1 MTASSPPAT
10 DLTPTTSS
18 SAGLTSRIGGQSA
31 LLFSG
36 FAASQAMSFARN
48 ALIGHW
54 LSQGDFGIAAT
65 ITLMLQL
72 IELMSDVGADRLI
85 IQAADGDDPEL
96 LSTCH
101 AVLIARGVIT
111 SLALYIAAGPLT
123 HLFAIPDAQWAFEA
137 ASLVPFI
144 KGFLHLDIRR
154 FQRRLFNKPFVLVDV
169 IPQALAL
176 ALMLPALHLAP
187 GYAAIVWV
195 SLSQAAVTVVCSHAL
210 AERAYR
216 LSCNASHLRRLIA
229 FGWPIWLSAFPLIA
243 VYQGDRIL
251 VGSMLGIE
259 ALAAFTTAFMITMV
273 PGLIAGKVGNALM
286 LPLLSQVRDDACEF
300 ANRYRLMVE
309 AMVIASAGYLALFV
323 VAGGAIL
330 PLAFGP
336 NYTGLGDVV
345 AWLAV
350 MWAMR
355 MVQAVPGMALLADG
369 DTRPLLIAGLVR
381 AIGIGL
387 AALAAA
393 YGLGLAGMAAAGAF
407 SEFLS
412 LLYVA
417 NRAARHRP
425 GLATALFVRCAA
437 LVPAMALAAI
447 LATITAHVAS
457 PIIFIALGL
466 GLSTSLAGL
475 CAFTMPQ
482 TRRLL
487 TSVPVTR
494 LA

>member
-1 MTASSPPAT
+1 MTASTLPSSQSASAAN
-10 DLTPTTSS
+10 TPE
-18 SAGLTSRIGGQSA
+18 GLTARVGGQGA

-36 FAASQAMSFARN
+36 FATSQAMSFARN

-72 IELMSDVGADRLI
+72 IELLSDVGVDRLI
-85 IQAADGDDPEL
+85 VQAADGDDPEL

-101 AVLIARGVIT
+101 AVLIARGILT
-111 SLALYIAAGPLT
+111 SLALYFAAGPLT
-123 HLFAIPDAQWAFEA
+123 QLFAIPDAKWAFET

-144 KGFLHLDIRR
+144 KSFLHLDIRR
-154 FQRRLFNKPFVLVDV
+154 FQRRLFNQPFVLVDV
-169 IPQALAL
+169 IPQAAAL
-176 ALMLPALHLAP
+176 ALMFPALHFAP

-195 SLSQAAVTVVCSHAL
+195 ALSQAAIAVALSHLL
-210 AERAYR
+210 AERGYSV
-216 LSCNASHLRRLIA
+216 SCNTGHIRRLIA
-229 FGWPIWLSAFPLIA
+229 FGWPIWLSAFPLVA

-286 LPLLSQVRDDACEF
+286 LPLLSQARQDADEF
-300 ANRYRLMVE
+300 AQRYRQMVE
-309 AMVIASAGYLALFV
+309 AMVIASSGYLALFV

-336 NYTGLGDVV
+336 NYIGLGEVV

-355 MVQAVPGMALLADG
+355 MVQAVPGMALLADA
-369 DTRPLLIAGLVR
+369 DTRPLLVAGLVR
-381 AIGIGL
+381 ALGLGL

-393 YGLGLAGMAAAGAF
+393 NGLGLAGMAAAGAI

-417 NRAARHRP
+417 NRTARHRP
-425 GLATALFVRCAA
+425 GLAAGLLVRCSA
-437 LVPAMALAAI
+437 LIPVTAVAVTVAGLMANL
-447 LATITAHVAS
+447 TS
-457 PIIFIALGL
+457 PLLLIALGI
-466 GLSTSLAGL
+466 GLAACIIGL
-475 CAFTMPQ
+475 TAIAMPL

-487 TSVPVTR
+487 LQAPAR
-494 LA
+494 AFA

>member
-1 MTASSPPAT
+1 MTAALPPAT
-10 DLTPTTSS
+10 GPTPANRSP
-18 SAGLTSRIGGQSA
+18 AALTSRIGGQSA

-36 FAASQAMSFARN
+36 FATSQAMSFARN

-85 IQAADGDDPEL
+85 IQAADGHDPEL

-101 AVLIARGVIT
+101 AVLIARGIIT
-111 SLALYIAAGPLT
+111 SLALYLSAGPLT

-154 FQRRLFNKPFVLVDV
+154 FQRRLFNRPFVLVDV
-169 IPQALAL
+169 IPQAAAL
-176 ALMLPALHLAP
+176 ALMLPALHFAP

-195 SLSQAAVTVVCSHAL
+195 SLTQAAVTLACSHAL

-216 LSCNASHLRRLIA
+216 VSCNVNHLRRLIT

-286 LPLLSQVRDDACEF
+286 LPLLSQVRDDAAEF

-309 AMVIASAGYLALFV
+309 AMVIASTGYLVLFI
-323 VAGGAIL
+323 VAGGAVL
-330 PLAFGP
+330 PIAFGP
-336 NYTGLGDVV
+336 NYTGLADVV
-345 AWLAV
+345 TWLAI

-355 MVQAVPGMALLADG
+355 MVQAVPGMALLAEG
-369 DTRPLLIAGLVR
+369 DTRPLLVAGLVR
-381 AIGIGL
+381 AIGL
-387 AALAAA
+387 AFAALAAV
-393 YGLGLAGMAAAGAF
+393 YGLGLAGMAAAGAV

-425 GLATALFVRCAA
+425 GLAKALLVRCTA
-437 LVPAMALAAI
+437 LVPA
-447 LATITAHVAS
+447 ATIAAVIAANTANFATPLLV
-457 PIIFIALGL
+457 IGLGL
-466 GLSTSLAGL
+466 GLAAGLAGL
-475 CAFTMPQ
+475 CALAMPR
-482 TRRLL
+482 TRHIL
-487 TSVPVTR
+487 TPLPVTQP
-494 LA
+494 A